1 MKLFGIGR
9 QESEAK
15 HRIKKEKVLESTMK
29 TIVIS
34 MVCFIGLNV
43 LSDILK
49 G

>member
-1 MKLFGIGR
+1 MKLYGIWR

-15 HRIKKEKVLESTMK
+15 YRIKKEKVLETTMK
-29 TIVIS
+29 TIAIS
-34 MVCFIGLNV
+34 MACFIGLNV